1 MKLQIEMSCIQ
12 THENIL
18 NKKKDKKIRVLI
30 AGYNPYNPYILLD

>member
-12 THENIL
+12 THQNIL
-18 NKKKDKKIRVLI
+18 NKKKDKIRVLI